1 MIQKSINIEDEI
13 KYSYLDYA
21 MSVIIGR
28 AIPDIRDG
36 LKPVHRR
43 ILFAMHDL
51 NNDYNKPY
59 KKSARI
65 VGDVIGKYHPHGDVA
80 VYDALVRMAQDFS
93 MRYPLVDGQGNFG
106 SVDGDP
112 PAAMRYTE
120 VRMAK
125 IAHEF
130 LQDIDK
136 ETVEFQPNYD
146 NSLLEPTVLPSR
158 APNLLLNGA
167 SGIAVGMAT
176 NIPPHNLKELCAAL
190 QALLAQPE
198 LGVRDLMRHLPGP
211 DFPTGA
217 FIHGFEGIRDA
228 YQTGRGIIK
237 MRAKVEVEE
246 AASGRH
252 QRIVVTELPYQ
263 VNKARLLEKIA
274 DLVKEKR
281 ITGIQ
286 DLRDESDRDGMR
298 MVLELKVGEIP
309 KVIENQL
316 YKYTQ
321 LEMTFGVI
329 MLAVVGNKPEVLDL
343 KKILQHFLDFRRVI
357 IRKRTE
363 YELQQAEKRK
373 HILEGLKKALD
384 NLDAVIELIRAASSP
399 PEAKQRLMERFE
411 FSDPQAQSI
420 LEMRLQ
426 RLTGLE
432 REKILEDYRNILAN
446 IEYYNQLLSSPTLVN
461 EIIHQELQELIDN
474 YGDARRT
481 QIIAEAGELT
491 IEDLIT
497 EEEVVVTITMAGYIK
512 RKPSSFYRS
521 QRRGG
526 KGRTGMGT
534 RDKDVVT
541 TIFSASTHDYL
552 LVFTNQGRVYSL
564 KVHEIPDLGPTSVG
578 KAIVN
583 LIPLQDGERIAT
595 ILPVKSFE
603 EGHYVIMATK
613 RGIVKKT
620 SLMAYA
626 NPRPSGIWAI
636 VIDEGDELITARIT
650 DGRKQLFLMSKEG
663 KSIRIDE
670 EQVRTTG
677 RVSRGVRGM
686 GVEST
691 ELVGME
697 VIGEDQSILVV
708 TEKGYGKR
716 TSNQQYRVQGR
727 GGKGVINLRVTDR
740 NGPVI
745 GFRQVSE
752 EDQVMLITD
761 KGRLI
766 RTNVAE
772 VSVKGRFVQGVKLI
786 NLDEDEKVVDVT
798 VVMESDDAEEEEQPA

>member
-1 MIQKSINIEDEI
+1 MVQKNINIEDEV

-51 NNDYNKPY
+51 NNDFNKPY

-80 VYDALVRMAQDFS
+80 VYDALVRLAQSFS

-120 VRMAK
+120 VRMARL
-125 IAHEF
+125 AHEF

-136 ETVEFQPNYD
+136 ETVNFQPNYD
-146 NSLLEPTVLPSR
+146 NSLLEPMVLPARVPS
-158 APNLLLNGA
+158 LLLNGS

-176 NIPPHNLKELCAAL
+176 NIPPHNLGELCTGI
-190 QALLAQPE
+190 QKLLDQPD
-198 LGVRDLMRHLPGP
+198 LTVRELMRYIPAP
-211 DFPTGA
+211 DFPTAA
-217 FIHGFEGIRDA
+217 FIYGYEGIREA
-228 YQTGRGIIK
+228 YETGRGIIK
-237 MRAKVEVEE
+237 MRARMEVEE
-246 AASGRH
+246 TSGRR
-252 QRIVVTELPYQ
+252 QRLVVTELPYQ

-281 ITGIQ
+281 ISGIQ
-286 DLRDESDRDGMR
+286 DIRDESDRDGMR
-298 MVLELKVGEIP
+298 AVLELKVGEIP

-329 MLAVVGNKPEVLDL
+329 MLAVVNNKPQVLNL
-343 KKILQHFLDFRRVI
+343 REILLNFLEFRRTI
-357 IRKRTE
+357 IVRRTQF
-363 YELQQAEKRK
+363 ELRQAEKRA

-384 NLDAVIELIRAASSP
+384 HLDELIQLIRAAESP
-399 PEAKQRLMERFE
+399 PVAKQQLMLRFA
-411 FSDPQAQSI
+411 FSDLQAQAI

-432 REKILEDYRNILAN
+432 QDKILEDYRNTLAN
-446 IEYYNQLLSSPTLVN
+446 IEYHQQVLASPSLVN
-461 EIIHQELQELIDN
+461 EIIHKELQELIDQ
-474 YGDARRT
+474 YGDERRT
-481 QIIAEAGELT
+481 QIIGDTTEMT

-497 EEEVVVTITMAGYIK
+497 EEEVVVTLSLAGYIK
-512 RKPSSFYRS
+512 RKPTAFYRS

-534 RDKDVVT
+534 REKDVVT
-541 TIFSASTHDYL
+541 TVFTASTHDYL
-552 LVFTNQGRVYSL
+552 LLFTNQGRVYWL
-564 KVHEIPDLGPTSVG
+564 KVHEIPDQGPASVG
-578 KAIVN
+578 KALVN
-583 LIPLQDGERIAT
+583 LIPLQDQERLAT
-595 ILPVKSFE
+595 ILPVKNFQS
-603 EGHYVIMATK
+603 GQYVMMATK
-613 RGIVKKT
+613 QGVVKKT
-620 SLMAYA
+620 SLMAFS

-636 VIDEGDELITARIT
+636 VIDQGDELISARIT
-650 DGRKQLFLMSKEG
+650 DGEQQLFLMSRAG
-663 KSIRIDE
+663 KSVRIHEQLIRS
-670 EQVRTTG
+670 TG

-686 GVEST
+686 DVDES

-697 VIGEDQSILVV
+697 IIGEQQSILVV
-708 TEKGYGKR
+708 TERGFGKR
-716 TSNQQYRVQGR
+716 TSNAQYRPQGR
-727 GGKGVINLRVTDR
+727 GGKGVINLRITER
-740 NGPVI
+740 NGPVVN
-745 GFRQVSE
+745 FRQVTD
-752 EDQVMLITD
+752 EDQVILITD

-772 VSVKGRFVQGVKLI
+772 VSMKGRLTQGVKLMD
-786 NLDEDEKVVDVT
+786 LDEDEKVVDLT
-798 VVMESDDAEEEEQPA
+798 VVMESEDAEEGE

>member
-1 MIQKSINIEDEI
+1 MVQKNINIEDEV

-51 NNDYNKPY
+51 NNDFNKPY

-80 VYDALVRMAQDFS
+80 VYDALVRLAQSFS

-125 IAHEF
+125 LAHEF

-136 ETVEFQPNYD
+136 ETVNFQPNYD
-146 NSLLEPTVLPSR
+146 NSLLEPMVLPARVPS
-158 APNLLLNGA
+158 LLLNGS

-176 NIPPHNLKELCAAL
+176 NIPPHNLGELCTGI
-190 QALLAQPE
+190 QKLLDQPD
-198 LGVRDLMRHLPGP
+198 LTVRELMRYIPAP
-211 DFPTGA
+211 DFPTAA
-217 FIHGFEGIRDA
+217 FIYGYEGIREA
-228 YQTGRGIIK
+228 YETGRGIIK
-237 MRAKVEVEE
+237 MRARMEVEE
-246 AASGRH
+246 TSGRR
-252 QRIVVTELPYQ
+252 QRLVVTELPYQ

-281 ITGIQ
+281 ISGIQ
-286 DLRDESDRDGMR
+286 DIRDESDRDGMR
-298 MVLELKVGEIP
+298 AVLELKVGEIP

-329 MLAVVGNKPEVLDL
+329 MLAVVNNKPQVLNL
-343 KKILQHFLDFRRVI
+343 REILLNFLEFRRTI
-357 IRKRTE
+357 IVRRTQF
-363 YELQQAEKRK
+363 ELRQAEKRA

-384 NLDAVIELIRAASSP
+384 HLDELIQLIRAAESP
-399 PEAKQRLMERFE
+399 PVAKQQLMLRFA
-411 FSDPQAQSI
+411 FSDLQAQAI

-432 REKILEDYRNILAN
+432 QDKILEDYRNTLAN
-446 IEYYNQLLSSPTLVN
+446 IEYHQQVLASPSLVN
-461 EIIHQELQELIDN
+461 EIIHKELQELIDQ
-474 YGDARRT
+474 YGDERRT
-481 QIIAEAGELT
+481 QIIGDTTEMT

-497 EEEVVVTITMAGYIK
+497 EEEVVVTLSLAGYIK
-512 RKPSSFYRS
+512 RKPTAFYRS

-534 RDKDVVT
+534 REKDVVT
-541 TIFSASTHDYL
+541 TVFSASTHDYL
-552 LVFTNQGRVYSL
+552 LLFTNQGRVYWL
-564 KVHEIPDLGPTSVG
+564 KVHEIPDQGPASVG
-578 KAIVN
+578 KALVN
-583 LIPLQDGERIAT
+583 LIPLQDQERLAT
-595 ILPVKSFE
+595 ILPVKNFQS
-603 EGHYVIMATK
+603 GQYVMMATK
-613 RGIVKKT
+613 QGVVKKT
-620 SLMAYA
+620 SLMAFS

-636 VIDEGDELITARIT
+636 VIDQGDELISARIT
-650 DGRKQLFLMSKEG
+650 DGEQQLFLMSRAG
-663 KSIRIDE
+663 KSVRIHEQLIRS
-670 EQVRTTG
+670 TG

-686 GVEST
+686 DVDES

-697 VIGEDQSILVV
+697 IIGEQQSILVV
-708 TEKGYGKR
+708 TERGFGKR
-716 TSNQQYRVQGR
+716 TSNAQYRPQGR
-727 GGKGVINLRVTDR
+727 GGKGVINLRITER
-740 NGPVI
+740 NGPVVN
-745 GFRQVSE
+745 FRQVTD
-752 EDQVMLITD
+752 EDQVILITD

-772 VSVKGRFVQGVKLI
+772 VSMKGRLTQGVKLMD
-786 NLDEDEKVVDVT
+786 LDEGEKVVDLT
-798 VVMESDDAEEEEQPA
+798 VVMESEDAEEGE

>member
-1 MIQKSINIEDEI
+1 MVQKNINIEDEV

-51 NNDYNKPY
+51 NNDFNKPY

-80 VYDALVRMAQDFS
+80 VYDALVRLAQSFS

-120 VRMAK
+120 VRMARL
-125 IAHEF
+125 AHEF

-136 ETVEFQPNYD
+136 ETVNFQPNYD
-146 NSLLEPTVLPSR
+146 NSLLEPMVLPARVPS
-158 APNLLLNGA
+158 LLLNGS

-176 NIPPHNLKELCAAL
+176 NIPPHNLGELCTGI
-190 QALLAQPE
+190 QKLLDQPD
-198 LGVRDLMRHLPGP
+198 LTVRELMRYIPAP
-211 DFPTGA
+211 DFPTAA
-217 FIHGFEGIRDA
+217 FIYGYEGIREA
-228 YQTGRGIIK
+228 YETGRGIIK
-237 MRAKVEVEE
+237 MRARMEVEE
-246 AASGRH
+246 TSGRR
-252 QRIVVTELPYQ
+252 QRLVVTELPYQ

-281 ITGIQ
+281 ISGIQ
-286 DLRDESDRDGMR
+286 DIRDESDRDGMR
-298 MVLELKVGEIP
+298 AVLELKVGEIP

-329 MLAVVGNKPEVLDL
+329 MLAVVNNKPQVLNL
-343 KKILQHFLDFRRVI
+343 REILLNFLEFRRTI
-357 IRKRTE
+357 IVRRTQF
-363 YELQQAEKRK
+363 ELRQAEKRA

-384 NLDAVIELIRAASSP
+384 HLDELIQLIRAAESP
-399 PEAKQRLMERFE
+399 PVAKQQLMLRFA
-411 FSDPQAQSI
+411 FSDLQAQAI

-432 REKILEDYRNILAN
+432 QDKILEDYRNTLAN
-446 IEYYNQLLSSPTLVN
+446 IEYHQQVLASPSLVN
-461 EIIHQELQELIDN
+461 EIIHKELQELIDQ
-474 YGDARRT
+474 YGDERRT
-481 QIIAEAGELT
+481 QIIGDTTEMTL
-491 IEDLIT
+491 EDLIT
-497 EEEVVVTITMAGYIK
+497 EEEVVVTLSLAGYIK
-512 RKPSSFYRS
+512 RKPTAFYRS

-534 RDKDVVT
+534 REKDVVT
-541 TIFSASTHDYL
+541 TVFTASTHDYL
-552 LVFTNQGRVYSL
+552 LLFTNQGRVYWL
-564 KVHEIPDLGPTSVG
+564 KVHEIPDQGPASVG
-578 KAIVN
+578 KALVN
-583 LIPLQDGERIAT
+583 LIPLQDQERLAT
-595 ILPVKSFE
+595 ILPVKNFQS
-603 EGHYVIMATK
+603 GQYVMMATK
-613 RGIVKKT
+613 QGVVKKT
-620 SLMAYA
+620 SLMAFS

-636 VIDEGDELITARIT
+636 VIDQGDELISARIT
-650 DGRKQLFLMSKEG
+650 DGEQQLFLMSRAG
-663 KSIRIDE
+663 KSVRIHEQLIRS
-670 EQVRTTG
+670 TG

-686 GVEST
+686 DVDES

-697 VIGEDQSILVV
+697 IIGEQQSILVV
-708 TEKGYGKR
+708 TERGFGKR
-716 TSNQQYRVQGR
+716 TSNAQYRPQGR
-727 GGKGVINLRVTDR
+727 GGKGVINLRITER
-740 NGPVI
+740 NGPVVN
-745 GFRQVSE
+745 FRQVTD
-752 EDQVMLITD
+752 EDQVILITD

-772 VSVKGRFVQGVKLI
+772 VSMKGRLTQGVKLMD
-786 NLDEDEKVVDVT
+786 LDEGEKVVDLT
-798 VVMESDDAEEEEQPA
+798 VVMESEDAEEGE

>member
-1 MIQKSINIEDEI
+1 MVQKNINIEDEV

-51 NNDYNKPY
+51 NNDFNKPY

-80 VYDALVRMAQDFS
+80 VYDALVRLAQSFS

-120 VRMAK
+120 VRMARL
-125 IAHEF
+125 AHEF

-136 ETVEFQPNYD
+136 ETVNFQPNYD
-146 NSLLEPTVLPSR
+146 NSLLEPMVLPARVPS
-158 APNLLLNGA
+158 LLLNGS

-176 NIPPHNLKELCAAL
+176 NIPPHNLRELCTGI
-190 QALLAQPE
+190 QKLLEQPD
-198 LGVRDLMRHLPGP
+198 LTVRELMRYIPAP
-211 DFPTGA
+211 DFPTAA
-217 FIHGFEGIRDA
+217 FIYGYEGIREA
-228 YQTGRGIIK
+228 YETGRGIIK
-237 MRAKVEVEE
+237 MRARMEVEE
-246 AASGRH
+246 TSGRR
-252 QRIVVTELPYQ
+252 QRLIVTELPYQ

-281 ITGIQ
+281 ISGIQ
-286 DLRDESDRDGMR
+286 DIRDESDRDGMR

-309 KVIENQL
+309 KVVENQL

-329 MLAVVGNKPEVLDL
+329 MLAVVNNKPQVLNL
-343 KKILQHFLDFRRVI
+343 REILLNFLEFRRTI
-357 IRKRTE
+357 IVRRTQF
-363 YELQQAEKRK
+363 ELQQAEKRA

-384 NLDAVIELIRAASSP
+384 HLDELIQLIRAAESP
-399 PEAKQRLMERFE
+399 PVAKQQLMLRFA
-411 FSDPQAQSI
+411 FSDLQAQAI

-432 REKILEDYRNILAN
+432 RDKILEDYRNTLAN
-446 IEYYNQLLSSPTLVN
+446 IEYYQQVLASPSLVN
-461 EIIHQELQELIDN
+461 EIIHKELQELIDQ
-474 YGDARRT
+474 YGDERRT
-481 QIIAEAGELT
+481 QIIGDTTEMT

-497 EEEVVVTITMAGYIK
+497 EEEVVVTLSLAGYIK
-512 RKPSSFYRS
+512 RKPTAFYRS

-534 RDKDVVT
+534 REKDVVT
-541 TIFSASTHDYL
+541 TVFTASTHDYL
-552 LVFTNQGRVYSL
+552 LLFTNQGRVYWL
-564 KVHEIPDLGPTSVG
+564 KVHEIPDQGPASVG
-578 KAIVN
+578 KALVN
-583 LIPLQDGERIAT
+583 LIPLQDQERLAT
-595 ILPVKSFE
+595 ILPVKNFQS
-603 EGHYVIMATK
+603 GQYVMMATK
-613 RGIVKKT
+613 QGVVKKT
-620 SLMAYA
+620 SLMAFS

-636 VIDEGDELITARIT
+636 VIDPGDELISARIT
-650 DGRKQLFLMSKEG
+650 DGEQQLFLMSRAG
-663 KSIRIDE
+663 KSVRIHEQLIRS
-670 EQVRTTG
+670 TG

-686 GVEST
+686 DVDES
-691 ELVGME
+691 ELVGMDI
-697 VIGEDQSILVV
+697 IGEQQSILVV
-708 TEKGYGKR
+708 TERGFGKR
-716 TSNQQYRVQGR
+716 TSNAQYRLQGR
-727 GGKGVINLRVTDR
+727 GGKGVINLRITER
-740 NGPVI
+740 NGPVVN
-745 GFRQVSE
+745 FRQVTD
-752 EDQVMLITD
+752 EDQVILITD

-772 VSVKGRFVQGVKLI
+772 VSMKGRLTQGVKLMD
-786 NLDEDEKVVDVT
+786 LDEDEKVVDLT
-798 VVMESDDAEEEEQPA
+798 VVMESEDAEEGE